1 MSELWTIEQLPDQVA
16 ELLSENYDGQR
27 NGRIR
32 ELPNRR
38 TIRWYTTIGLVDRP
52 AATRG
57 RTVLYGRRH
66 LLQIV
71 AVKKLQSTGASLAEI
86 QEQLVGATDSRL
98 AELAGV
104 AHVDAVRP
112 QVDVG
117 TSPQFWKGH
126 AHGRPTV
133 APPVTPT
140 QTPGNGETAPNA
152 VTGADTVTHIDAVT
166 VPKLVHGVRLADSV
180 TVVLEAAAHMPDADE
195 IAAIE
200 AAAAP
205 LLELLGR
212 LGLAPSTG
220 GETQ

>member
-1 MSELWTIEQLPDQVA
+1 MSELWTIEQLPDRVA
-16 ELLSENYDGQR
+16 DLLSDNYDGQR

-71 AVKKLQSTGASLAEI
+71 AVKKLQSSGSSLAEI
-86 QEQLVGATDSRL
+86 QELLVGATDTRL

-104 AHVDAVRP
+104 AHIDAVHP
-112 QVDVG
+112 QIEIG
-117 TSPQFWKGH
+117 TTPQFWKGQ

-133 APPVTPT
+133 PPAAARTSP
-140 QTPGNGETAPNA
+140 
-152 VTGADTVTHIDAVT
+152 DTDTDVDAGAVT
-166 VPKLVHGVRLADSV
+166 VTKLIHGIRLTDSV
-180 TVVLEAAAHMPDADE
+180 TVVLEAAAHTPDADE